1 MTTGGEAGPGAG
13 TRSGGVGA
21 PEQPARAGSSL
32 SVVLPAHNEVGL
44 LGATVTTLLAGLD
57 DRGLDYE
64 LVVVEN
70 GSSDG
75 TLRLARILA
84 AQLRRVRVLSIPVGD
99 YGAALAAGF
108 AAARGALV
116 ASFDVD
122 YYDLHFL
129 DAARRVVESDE
140 GDLVLASK
148 RAPGATD
155 RRPLVRRLLTAG
167 FTGALRLGLG
177 LEASDAHG
185 MKVFKADAL
194 APVLGRCTMRNSLYD
209 VEIVLRASEAGL
221 RIVEI
226 PAVVVERRPPR
237 SSVATRAFESA
248 TGIVSLRRLLA
259 AERAGKTPAKRA
271 GT

>member
-1 MTTGGEAGPGAG
+1 MTTGAESRDATAGRGATG
-13 TRSGGVGA
+13 TSPEA
-21 PEQPARAGSSL
+21 PEVEGVPSL

-75 TLRLARILA
+75 TLRLARVLA
-84 AQLRRVRVLSIPVGD
+84 AQLARVRVLSMPVGD

-108 AAARGALV
+108 AAARGAIV

-122 YYDLHFL
+122 YYDLSFL
-129 DAARRVVESDE
+129 DAALRVVEADE
-140 GDLVLASK
+140 ADLVLASK
-148 RAPGATD
+148 RAPGADD
-155 RRPLVRRLLTAG
+155 RRPVVRRLLTAG
-167 FTGALRLGLG
+167 FTGILRLGLG

-185 MKVFKADAL
+185 MKVLSAEAL
-194 APVLGRCTMRNSLYD
+194 KPVLERCVMQGSLFD
-209 VEIVLRASEAGL
+209 VEMVLRASRAGL

-237 SSVATRAFESA
+237 RPVAARAVEA
-248 TGIVSLRRLLA
+248 AAGVVILPRRLA
-259 AERAGKTPAKRA
+259 AERAEGPPARA
-271 GT
+271 